1 MPDLTDHRADPSP
14 SPPGEH
20 GRRRVLPAWAG
31 TALRVAVTLA
41 LMVVVLRGI
50 DRKSFLAVIETV
62 DWRWWAVGVAL
73 ALCIQV
79 IAGLRWASLARP
91 VGFPFPAGLFVWRF
105 FEGMFFSLCLPSSI
119 GGDVIKA
126 YRLADST
133 PRRLLAG
140 CTVLADRLT
149 GLAGLG
155 VLAGAAAIAVQW
167 SCGAWGTL
175 LAGGGLLLAVMAV
188 LWLVV
193 GSLDLLLTVV
203 PASHPARQFV
213 SQLLPYQMRP
223 SILAGAVVWSLVIQ
237 LGNAFT
243 VSLIARG
250 LGVNLPL
257 SAWCVAVPL
266 VMLAMVVPI
275 SINGVGV
282 REGGMA
288 MLLAPQGVPSEQ
300 AVAIALLWFLS
311 TIISGLIGGLL
322 FLLDREPVTA
332 GPTPPFPADAAR

>member
-1 MPDLTDHRADPSP
+1 MPALPADPSP
-14 SPPGEH
+14 SSP
-20 GRRRVLPAWAG
+20 RRRRLPAWAG
-31 TALRVAVTLA
+31 TALRLGVTLV
-41 LMVVVLRGI
+41 LMAVVLRGI
-50 DRKSFLAVIETV
+50 DRESFVRIIRKV
-62 DWRWWAVGVAL
+62 DWWWWAIGVTVAI
-73 ALCIQV
+73 AAQV
-79 IAGLRWASLARP
+79 IAGLRWSSLARP
-91 VGFPFPAGLFVWRF
+91 VGFLFPPSVFVWRF

-155 VLAGAAAIAVQW
+155 VLAGAAVLSVEW
-167 SCGAWGTL
+167 SLDRWGTL
-175 LAGGGLLLAVMAV
+175 AVGGGLFAVALSV
-188 LWLVV
+188 FWLSV
-193 GSLDLLLTVV
+193 GSLDRLLAMI
-203 PASHPARQFV
+203 PAPHPARAFIG
-213 SQLLPYQMRP
+213 QLLPYQVRP
-223 SILAGAVVWSLVIQ
+223 QLLSAAVAWSLVIQ
-237 LGNAFT
+237 LGNAVG

-250 LGVNLPL
+250 LGVVLPL
-257 SAWCVAVPL
+257 SVWCVVVPL

-288 MLLAPQGVPSEQ
+288 MLLAPQGVPREQ
-300 AVAIALLWFLS
+300 AVAIALLWFLA

-322 FLLDREPVTA
+322 FLLDRHTVTA
-332 GPTPPFPADAAR
+332 GPLPHAPADGVG